1 MSYHF
6 QSYLISPELAS
17 SELLEKTAQLQ
28 MLNID
33 YYEILQVIPSS
44 EQAVIEAAYKGL
56 ARRYH
61 PDLNKSVGATKRMQ
75 DINLAYECLADPA
88 KRANYDRGRQKKYRD
103 DSQADER
110 AKGQADEAERRRR
123 TEEASR
129 RKQAGELKS
138 LIGRV
143 KMVTLS
149 IAFVVLLIIA
159 SNLWD
164 SGTQPVG
171 RLPIPTEIP
180 ATTHFNNGRVDA
192 GRGDIRRAIVAFREA
207 IRINPD
213 SLFYFDKIFEIAH
226 DVYLKRDFR
235 GALALYRLCAH
246 LNPDSDSTQYSIAY
260 ILERTDPQ
268 GAIEAYRE
276 AIRINPKHV
285 LSYNNWGLLLR
296 DRGDLDGAVHIFREA
311 IRINADYAD
320 AYFNMGLSLYMLGD
334 LSEAVIAYREVIRT
348 TPDDSLAHFR
358 VGLLLEEM
366 GHKGLGGST
375 IIFSG
380 NAFLDDAY
388 KAYREVIRIH
398 PNDVMLKRHL
408 EEYHLEKR
416 RFDYSNPVS
425 ENDRNRHWW
434 PIPSLDGRRSQL
446 LFSVDMPF

>member
-1 MSYHF
+1 
-6 QSYLISPELAS
+6 
-17 SELLEKTAQLQ
+17 

-33 YYEILQVIPSS
+33 YYEILQVIPSA

-61 PDLNKSVGATKRMQ
+61 PDLNKSADATKRMQ

-88 KRANYDRGRQKKYRD
+88 KRANYDRGRQNKYRD

-110 AKGQADEAERRRR
+110 TKGQADEAERRRR

-246 LNPDSDSTQYSIAY
+246 LNPDSDSTQFRIAD
-260 ILERTDPQ
+260 ILERTDTQ

-296 DRGDLDGAVHIFREA
+296 DTGDLDGAVHIFREA

-408 EEYHLEKR
+408 EEYHLEKP
-416 RFDYSNPVS
+416 RFDYRDPVS

-434 PIPSLDGRRSQL
+434 PIPSLDGRRIQL